1 MEKGTQ
7 PKVLLQS
14 AFPASDF
21 MLSTKNDEIYII
33 ERKFLE
39 TSDEFHVRIL
49 KTSIG
54 KEPTVIWDGLKTS
67 IELGK
72 VDFS

>member
-49 KTSIG
+49 KLALVKNQLLFGI
-54 KEPTVIWDGLKTS
+54 GLKTS